1 MVLCEPVQAVVRYAR
16 SPVQAAQ
23 IKVAGEADMGG
34 RQGMDLHQHKAGEGG
49 GIERVRLGTAE
60 MRGTGVTELSLIAS
74 VNETVKEAIS
84 ASERISLI
92 AVNASLVAG
101 RAGDRAAGFCVV
113 AAELKRFSESM
124 AADMSRWSRLIE
136 GVVHATALGRR
147 RAHLMYKLQHTARLS
162 DKAKAAI
169 SAACCSSRQAVDE
182 TTLLTSQR
190 VKELL
195 ELIDRS
201 DKQHLR
207 GGMIA
212 RSALIEAAYGGAM
225 HGVLRQI
232 AETIGD
238 SMVRFAE
245 YSAHVSHR
253 MRRAVD

>member
-1 MVLCEPVQAVVRYAR
+1 MELREH
-16 SPVQAAQ
+16 
-23 IKVAGEADMGG
+23 KV
-34 RQGMDLHQHKAGEGG
+34 GEGG
-49 GIERVRLGTAE
+49 CIERVRLGTPE
-60 MRGTGVTELSLIAS
+60 MRGTGVTELSLIAA
-74 VNETVKEAIS
+74 VNETVKEAIN

-113 AAELKRFSESM
+113 AAELKRFSDSM
-124 AADMSRWSRLIE
+124 AVDMARWSRLIE

-147 RAHLMYKLQHTARLS
+147 QAHRMYKLQATARLS

-169 SAACCSSRQAVDE
+169 SGACCSSRREVDE

-190 VKELL
+190 VKDLL
-195 ELIDRS
+195 DLIDRS
-201 DKQHLR
+201 EKQHLR

-225 HGVLRQI
+225 QGVLRQI

-245 YSAHVSHR
+245 YSAHISQR
-253 MRRAVD
+253 MKRAVQ